1 MRQPPGQ
8 EFTAYQVAVCV
19 TLLMVILLAV
29 LWHFA
34 EAWRI
39 FPGARM
45 VSGQATNPALTS
57 AESMETNPLRDYLL
71 SRTLVVAY
79 VMLYIAFAFE
89 KGDGWGYHYILLA
102 WALSLLSRFTS
113 TASIAWLAITSA
125 AFLQGIGAYSLRFL
139 WSQEWSG
146 LNAE

>member
-1 MRQPPGQ
+1 MRQRPGD
-8 EFTAYQVAVCV
+8 EFTAYQLAVCV
-19 TLLMVILLAV
+19 TLLMAILLGV

-39 FPGARM
+39 LPGARM
-45 VSGQATNPALTS
+45 ISGKATNPALAS
-57 AESMETNPLRDYLL
+57 AESAASNPLRDYLL
-71 SRTLVVAY
+71 SRTLIVAY
-79 VMLYIAFAFE
+79 AMLFIAFAFE

-102 WALSLLSRFTS
+102 WVLSLLSRFTS
-113 TASIAWLAITSA
+113 MVSIVWLAITSA

-146 LNAE
+146 VDGE